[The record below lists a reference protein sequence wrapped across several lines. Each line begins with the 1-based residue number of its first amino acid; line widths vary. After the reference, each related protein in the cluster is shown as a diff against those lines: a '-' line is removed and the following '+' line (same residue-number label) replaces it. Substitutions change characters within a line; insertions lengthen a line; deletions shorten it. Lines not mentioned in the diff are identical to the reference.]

1 MLREN
6 PFPCPEPL
14 RDCGEGMKNKT
25 IDKHHLHRWLT
36 AVVGLPI
43 LAMIIAMG
51 PGWLLLALVLLV
63 SAGGLLELSS
73 LLLAGTKAWLRMLT
87 WIMGLLLPLAT
98 YWKGLLGL
106 TVATVAT
113 VFVALTVHLFLYAK
127 QEKVLP
133 SLGATVFS
141 QLYLPFLLSHVLL
154 LFRVPSG
161 RQWIFLLF
169 FVVFSC
175 DTGAFYVGRRW
186 GRHKLWPAVSPGK
199 TIEGAI
205 GGLLSSVAVSLL
217 VGTLLPLDVAT
228 AGFLLALGFVLALV
242 GQVGDLME
250 SMLKRVSQVKDA
262 GGILPGH
269 GGLLDRLDSL
279 IFAFP
284 VMYYGVVFFT

>member
-1 MLREN
+1 
-6 PFPCPEPL
+6 
-14 RDCGEGMKNKT
+14 MKSRT
-25 IDKHHLHRWLT
+25 IDKHHLHRLLT
-36 AVVGLPI
+36 AAVALPI
-43 LAMIIAMG
+43 LAAIIAVG

-63 SAGGLLELSS
+63 TAGGLLELSG
-73 LLLAGTKAWLRMLT
+73 LLLAETRAWLRTFT
-87 WIMGLLLPLAT
+87 WSMGLLLPLAT

-106 TVATVAT
+106 TVATVAV
-113 VFVALTVHLFLYAK
+113 VFVALVIHLFLYAK
-127 QEKVLP
+127 QEKVLS
-133 SLGATVFS
+133 SLGATIFS
-141 QLYLPFLLSHVLL
+141 LLYIPFLISHVLL

-161 RQWIFLLF
+161 RRWIFLLF

-175 DTGAFYVGRRW
+175 DTGAYYVGHRW

-205 GGLLSSVAVSLL
+205 GGLVSAVAMSLL
-217 VGTLLPLDVAT
+217 VGTLLSLKMASV
-228 AGFLLALGFVLALV
+228 GFLLALGLVLAVV

-250 SMLKRVSQVKDA
+250 SMLKRVSHVKDA

-284 VMYYGVVFFT
+284 VVFYGVVFFT